1 MPHERNQKIYII
13 LLQIKNVYGNF
24 KIDSAF
30 IADIAR
36 IKHNF
41 NENSFFSTQVRSIA
55 LSL

>member
-30 IADIAR
+30 ISDIAR

-41 NENSFFSTQVRSIA
+41 NENSFF
-55 LSL
+55 